1 MRRVRHA
8 PPPRERVRAALEV
21 LLGGDED
28 YASFAQLAAHLRAE
42 GHAPSADALRRAVEA
57 VADEEAG
64 LAIQGD
70 AVVLI

>member
-1 MRRVRHA
+1 MDGCECPAARLVGAGCRSS
-8 PPPRERVRAALEV
+8 AALALKAPKAE
-21 LLGGDED
+21 E
-28 YASFAQLAAHLRAE
+28 AQLAAHLRAE

-57 VADEEAG
+57 VADEEDG